1 MHCRVKP
8 KELRNAYC
16 RAREA
21 NCRSSAAPA
30 TCRFYK
36 ELDAIL
42 GGDPTSTPKTTIDTS
57 ESSSTRQEEEE
68 CGSKGAEEEGDSP
81 ASLDACSQELFSSQ
95 EEGSQSQQ
103 MMLGEEQT
111 PEEVPE
117 LGYDPYNPELPK
129 PSTQIANGALGDIAV
144 STPSILQLEL
154 VNKAIE
160 EVRYEVEREQKKYEE
175 LLETTKEYSTSE
187 ASSLISKTS
196 VSAAVTK
203 TDSLEYNPGSYN
215 LNNNTDYNPTPLA
228 AASSSKYTLD
238 TFDNAKSKGSS
249 LEYVPKVV
257 AQPKKYSSVVPNN
270 KYVIDDSKPST
281 DLEYDPLSNYSARLL
296 SKASTKEQK
305 GTKRRKVSSY
315 GESYSPSRKKHC
327 NVSNNYGTYAKF
339 SDSEED
345 VDLEYQPT
353 SVSRL
358 QSKVSSENESS
369 DGLSVKEKSTKL
381 EDLNSREMKEMAVQY
396 DMEDIESPRKN
407 LVKDLSEK
415 NTKLAKASSSKNEQN
430 VEDKDSKEIAKDK
443 MKKKKTDGSKPPC
456 HKEMGKEKSKNTKKE
471 RTVKKEEKLKI
482 KNGEKSCK
490 EKSIKAKPDGN
501 LKKSEKEKLEKVA
514 KKEKSKSTSCAAS
527 SGKSKSEGLWK
538 GASPEKLE
546 GSTKDSIVKAADLKN
561 GKQASRDKHKDKGGK
576 TSASDRPKKK
586 ASPAKVG
593 NSKGK
598 CKPKQR
604 TLSHVDLFGDESG
617 EEEKVGQPPATFPNM
632 SSDSDGDDGSCGFQ
646 SDNEGTKSI
655 QRSKLSKSS
664 SSSSSSD
671 DIDYSVLEKD
681 LDYDSDPMEECLR
694 IFNESTDVKTE
705 DKGRLGKQPLK
716 EEASEEKMDDALTT
730 LFPGQ
735 KRRIS
740 HLAKQGNADVPNKPV
755 IRPYRPPTAQE
766 VCYRRIQLAQ
776 QQAAQLAV
784 AVQRASLALP
794 GEKKRIA
801 HVPNVALSTAA
812 KQITVGI
819 KKTIPVSSVTA
830 PNGSEAPALTL
841 KARTL
846 TGMTSKTTTTALQK
860 RIAHAPSLQ
869 SASLKR
875 PVIPTEFGAKVPT
888 NIRQRYLNLFIDE
901 CLKFCSSSQE
911 AFDKALSEEKVAYER
926 STSRNIYL
934 NVAVNTLK
942 KLRSLVPNSPPCVNI
957 TVGIKKTIPVSSVTA
972 PNGSEAPA
980 LTLKARTLTGM
991 TSKTTTTALQ
1001 KRIAHAPS
1009 LQSASLKRPVIP
1021 TEFGAKVPTNI
1032 RQRYLNL
1039 FIDECLK
1046 FCSSSQEAFDKALSE
1061 EKVAYERSTSR
1072 NIYLNVAVNTLK
1084 KLRSLVPN
1092 SPPCVNK
1099 TSNRKVVSHE
1109 AVLGGKLAAKTSFTL
1124 NQSGNLRA
1132 EDLTGAALYRRL
1144 KEYLLTEEQMK
1155 ENGYPMPHPEKA
1167 GRAVVFTVEE
1177 KKTTDSSCRVCCRCG
1192 TEYMVSPSGNCIRK
1206 EECLHHWGRLR
1217 KQRVPG
1223 GWETHY
1229 SCCSGAVGSPG
1240 CQVAKQHVQDGRKE
1254 NLEGFV
1260 KTFEKLPTTDGYPG
1274 IYALDCEMCYTKQGL
1289 ELTRVT
1295 VINSDL
1301 KVVYDTFVKPD
1312 NKVVDYNTRFS
1323 GVTEEDLANASITL
1337 RDVQAVLLNM
1347 FSTDTI
1353 LIGHSLESDLFA
1365 LKLIHST
1372 VVDTAV
1378 VFPHRLGLPYK
1389 RALRTLMADYLK
1401 RIIQDN
1407 VEGHDSSEDASACME
1422 LMIWKIKEDAKVK
1435 R

>member
-1 MHCRVKP
+1 MLRPSGYFRGIDCPFLGAGGRGPPCRRPHCHFRHP
-8 KELRNAYC
+8 PA
-16 RAREA
+16 ARG
-21 NCRSSAAPA
+21 AAPEPG
-30 TCRFYK
+30 TQ
-36 ELDAIL
+36 L
-42 GGDPTSTPKTTIDTS
+42 G
-57 ESSSTRQEEEE
+57 
-68 CGSKGAEEEGDSP
+68 A
-81 ASLDACSQELFSSQ
+81 
-95 EEGSQSQQ
+95 
-103 MMLGEEQT
+103 
-111 PEEVPE
+111 E

-129 PSTQIANGALGDIAV
+129 PSTQIANGALGDITV

-160 EVRYEVEREQKKYEE
+160 EVKYEVEREQKKYEE

-187 ASSLISKTS
+187 ATSLISKTP

-228 AASSSKYTLD
+228 AARSSKYTLD

-257 AQPKKYSSVVPNN
+257 AQPKKYSSVVTNN

-305 GTKRRKVSSY
+305 GTKRRKVSSH
-315 GESYSPSRKKHC
+315 GESYSPSCKKHC
-327 NVSNNYGTYAKF
+327 NVSSNYGTYARF

-353 SVSRL
+353 SVRCL

-369 DGLSVKEKSTKL
+369 DGLSIKEKSTKL

-415 NTKLAKASSSKNEQN
+415 NAKLAKASSGKNDQDVKE
-430 VEDKDSKEIAKDK
+430 KDSKEIAKDK
-443 MKKKKTDGSKPPC
+443 TKKKKTDGRKPPC
-456 HKEMGKEKSKNTKKE
+456 HKGMGKKEKSKNTQKE
-471 RTVKKEEKLKI
+471 RIIKKEEKLKI
-482 KNGEKSCK
+482 KNGEKNCR

-501 LKKSEKEKLEKVA
+501 SKKSEKDTLEKVA

-527 SGKSKSEGLWK
+527 SGKSKNEGLCK
-538 GASPEKLE
+538 GASTEKPE
-546 GSTKDSIVKAADLKN
+546 GSKKDSMPKAADLKN
-561 GKQASRDKHKDKGGK
+561 GKQASSDKHKDKGGK
-576 TSASDRPKKK
+576 TSASDHPKKK

-598 CKPKQR
+598 CKPKQQ

-617 EEEKVGQPPATFPNM
+617 EEEKVGQSLAPFPNM
-632 SSDSDGDDGSCGFQ
+632 SSDSDGDDGSYGFQ
-646 SDNEGTKSI
+646 SDNEGTKTI

-664 SSSSSSD
+664 SSSSASD

-716 EEASEEKMDDALTT
+716 EEASEEKVDDALTT

-740 HLAKQGNADVPNKPV
+740 HLAKQGNTDVPSKPV

-784 AVQRASLALP
+784 AVQRASLVLP

-801 HVPNVALSTAA
+801 HVPNVALSTGA

-830 PNGSEAPALTL
+830 PNGSEAPT
-841 KARTL
+841 
-846 TGMTSKTTTTALQK
+846 
-860 RIAHAPSLQ
+860 
-869 SASLKR
+869 
-875 PVIPTEFGAKVPT
+875 
-888 NIRQRYLNLFIDE
+888 
-901 CLKFCSSSQE
+901 
-911 AFDKALSEEKVAYER
+911 
-926 STSRNIYL
+926 
-934 NVAVNTLK
+934 
-942 KLRSLVPNSPPCVNI
+942 
-957 TVGIKKTIPVSSVTA
+957 
-972 PNGSEAPA
+972 

-1132 EDLTGAALYRRL
+1132 EDLTA
-1144 KEYLLTEEQMK
+1144 
-1155 ENGYPMPHPEKA
+1155 
-1167 GRAVVFTVEE
+1167 
-1177 KKTTDSSCRVCCRCG
+1177 SCRVCCRCG
-1192 TEYMVSPSGNCIRK
+1192 TEYMVSTSGNCIRK

-1260 KTFEKLPTTDGYPG
+1260 KTFEKLPTTNGYPG

-1323 GVTEEDLANASITL
+1323 GVTEEDLENASITL

-1347 FSTDTI
+1347 FSADTI

-1365 LKLIHST
+1365 LKLIHNT

>member
-1 MHCRVKP
+1 MLRPSGYFRGIDCPFLGAGGRGAGGPPCRRPHCHFRHP
-8 KELRNAYC
+8 PA
-16 RAREA
+16 ARGA
-21 NCRSSAAPA
+21 AAP
-30 TCRFYK
+30 
-36 ELDAIL
+36 
-42 GGDPTSTPKTTIDTS
+42 
-57 ESSSTRQEEEE
+57 ES
-68 CGSKGAEEEGDSP
+68 GAKPG
-81 ASLDACSQELFSSQ
+81 A
-95 EEGSQSQQ
+95 
-103 MMLGEEQT
+103 
-111 PEEVPE
+111 E

-144 STPSILQLEL
+144 SAPSILQLEL

-187 ASSLISKTS
+187 ASSLISKTC

-407 LVKDLSEK
+407 LVKHLSEK
-415 NTKLAKASSSKNEQN
+415 NTKLAKASSGKNEQD

-471 RTVKKEEKLKI
+471 RTVKREEKLKI
-482 KNGEKSCK
+482 KNGEKNCK

-527 SGKSKSEGLWK
+527 SGKSKNEGLWK
-538 GASPEKLE
+538 GASTEKLE
-546 GSTKDSIVKAADLKN
+546 GSKKDSILKAADLKN

-576 TSASDRPKKK
+576 TSASDRPKRK

-604 TLSHVDLFGDESG
+604 TLSHIDLFGDESG
-617 EEEKVGQPPATFPNM
+617 EEEKVGQPPSTFPNM
-632 SSDSDGDDGSCGFQ
+632 SSDSDGDDGSYGFQ

-830 PNGSEAPALTL
+830 PNGSEAPAPTL

-901 CLKFCSSSQE
+901 CLKFCSSS
-911 AFDKALSEEKVAYER
+911 R
-926 STSRNIYL
+926 
-934 NVAVNTLK
+934 
-942 KLRSLVPNSPPCVNI
+942 
-957 TVGIKKTIPVSSVTA
+957 
-972 PNGSEAPA
+972 
-980 LTLKARTLTGM
+980 
-991 TSKTTTTALQ
+991 
-1001 KRIAHAPS
+1001 
-1009 LQSASLKRPVIP
+1009 
-1021 TEFGAKVPTNI
+1021 
-1032 RQRYLNL
+1032 
-1039 FIDECLK
+1039 
-1046 FCSSSQEAFDKALSE
+1046 EAFDKALSE

-1132 EDLTGAALYRRL
+1132 EDLTGAALHRRL
-1144 KEYLLTEEQMK
+1144 KEYLLTDEQLK

-1177 KKTTDSSCRVCCRCG
+1177 KKTSDSSCRVCCRCG
-1192 TEYMVSPSGNCIRK
+1192 TEYMVSASGNCIRK

-1365 LKLIHST
+1365 LKGPISRSCSDCVT
-1372 VVDTAV
+1372 SCEKTWRS
-1378 VFPHRLGLPYK
+1378 FNGG
-1389 RALRTLMADYLK
+1389 
-1401 RIIQDN
+1401 
-1407 VEGHDSSEDASACME
+1407 VETW
-1422 LMIWKIKEDAKVK
+1422 I
-1435 R
+1435 

>member
-1 MHCRVKP
+1 MLRPSGYFRGIDCPFLGAGGRGPPCRRPHCHFRHP
-8 KELRNAYC
+8 PA
-16 RAREA
+16 ARG
-21 NCRSSAAPA
+21 AAPEPG
-30 TCRFYK
+30 TQ
-36 ELDAIL
+36 L
-42 GGDPTSTPKTTIDTS
+42 G
-57 ESSSTRQEEEE
+57 
-68 CGSKGAEEEGDSP
+68 A
-81 ASLDACSQELFSSQ
+81 
-95 EEGSQSQQ
+95 
-103 MMLGEEQT
+103 
-111 PEEVPE
+111 E

-129 PSTQIANGALGDIAV
+129 PSTQIANGALGDITV

-160 EVRYEVEREQKKYEE
+160 EVKYEVEREQKKYEE

-187 ASSLISKTS
+187 ATSLISKTP

-228 AASSSKYTLD
+228 AARSSKYTLD

-257 AQPKKYSSVVPNN
+257 AQPKKYSSVVTNN

-305 GTKRRKVSSY
+305 GTKRRKVSSH
-315 GESYSPSRKKHC
+315 GESYSPSCKKHC
-327 NVSNNYGTYAKF
+327 NVSSNYGTYARF

-353 SVSRL
+353 SVRCL

-369 DGLSVKEKSTKL
+369 DGLSIKEKSTKL

-415 NTKLAKASSSKNEQN
+415 NAKLAKASSGKNDQDVKE
-430 VEDKDSKEIAKDK
+430 KDSKEIAKDK
-443 MKKKKTDGSKPPC
+443 TKKKKTDGRKPPC
-456 HKEMGKEKSKNTKKE
+456 HKGMGKKEKSKNTQKE
-471 RTVKKEEKLKI
+471 RIIKKEEKLKI
-482 KNGEKSCK
+482 KNGEKNCR

-501 LKKSEKEKLEKVA
+501 SKKSEKDTLEKVA

-527 SGKSKSEGLWK
+527 SGKSKNEGLCK
-538 GASPEKLE
+538 GASTEKPE
-546 GSTKDSIVKAADLKN
+546 GSKKDSMPKAADLKN
-561 GKQASRDKHKDKGGK
+561 GKQASSDKHKDKGGK
-576 TSASDRPKKK
+576 TSASDHPKKK

-598 CKPKQR
+598 CKPKQQ

-617 EEEKVGQPPATFPNM
+617 EEEKVGQSLAPFPNM
-632 SSDSDGDDGSCGFQ
+632 SSDSDGDDGSYGFQ
-646 SDNEGTKSI
+646 SDNEGTKTI

-664 SSSSSSD
+664 SSSSASD

-716 EEASEEKMDDALTT
+716 EEASEEKVDDALTT

-740 HLAKQGNADVPNKPV
+740 HLAKQGNFSPPAAEDRLFSFILQQEKNEGLTVDLTRISKLNYSSFPHSLEKGVFNLLSPETDVPSKPV

-784 AVQRASLALP
+784 AVQRASLVLP

-801 HVPNVALSTAA
+801 HVPNVALSTGA

-830 PNGSEAPALTL
+830 PNGSEAPT
-841 KARTL
+841 
-846 TGMTSKTTTTALQK
+846 
-860 RIAHAPSLQ
+860 
-869 SASLKR
+869 
-875 PVIPTEFGAKVPT
+875 
-888 NIRQRYLNLFIDE
+888 
-901 CLKFCSSSQE
+901 
-911 AFDKALSEEKVAYER
+911 
-926 STSRNIYL
+926 
-934 NVAVNTLK
+934 
-942 KLRSLVPNSPPCVNI
+942 
-957 TVGIKKTIPVSSVTA
+957 
-972 PNGSEAPA
+972 

-1144 KEYLLTEEQMK
+1144 KEYLLTEEQLK

-1177 KKTTDSSCRVCCRCG
+1177 KKNTDSSCRVCCRCG
-1192 TEYMVSPSGNCIRK
+1192 TEYMVSTSGNCIRK

-1260 KTFEKLPTTDGYPG
+1260 KTFEKLPTTNGYPG

-1323 GVTEEDLANASITL
+1323 GVTEEDLENASITL

-1347 FSTDTI
+1347 FSADTI

-1365 LKLIHST
+1365 LKLIHNT

>member
-1 MHCRVKP
+1 
-8 KELRNAYC
+8 
-16 RAREA
+16 
-21 NCRSSAAPA
+21 
-30 TCRFYK
+30 
-36 ELDAIL
+36 
-42 GGDPTSTPKTTIDTS
+42 
-57 ESSSTRQEEEE
+57 
-68 CGSKGAEEEGDSP
+68 
-81 ASLDACSQELFSSQ
+81 
-95 EEGSQSQQ
+95 
-103 MMLGEEQT
+103 
-111 PEEVPE
+111 
-117 LGYDPYNPELPK
+117 
-129 PSTQIANGALGDIAV
+129 
-144 STPSILQLEL
+144 
-154 VNKAIE
+154 
-160 EVRYEVEREQKKYEE
+160 
-175 LLETTKEYSTSE
+175 
-187 ASSLISKTS
+187 
-196 VSAAVTK
+196 
-203 TDSLEYNPGSYN
+203 
-215 LNNNTDYNPTPLA
+215 
-228 AASSSKYTLD
+228 
-238 TFDNAKSKGSS
+238 
-249 LEYVPKVV
+249 
-257 AQPKKYSSVVPNN
+257 
-270 KYVIDDSKPST
+270 
-281 DLEYDPLSNYSARLL
+281 
-296 SKASTKEQK
+296 
-305 GTKRRKVSSY
+305 
-315 GESYSPSRKKHC
+315 
-327 NVSNNYGTYAKF
+327 
-339 SDSEED
+339 
-345 VDLEYQPT
+345 
-353 SVSRL
+353 
-358 QSKVSSENESS
+358 
-369 DGLSVKEKSTKL
+369 
-381 EDLNSREMKEMAVQY
+381 
-396 DMEDIESPRKN
+396 
-407 LVKDLSEK
+407 
-415 NTKLAKASSSKNEQN
+415 
-430 VEDKDSKEIAKDK
+430 
-443 MKKKKTDGSKPPC
+443 
-456 HKEMGKEKSKNTKKE
+456 
-471 RTVKKEEKLKI
+471 
-482 KNGEKSCK
+482 
-490 EKSIKAKPDGN
+490 
-501 LKKSEKEKLEKVA
+501 
-514 KKEKSKSTSCAAS
+514 
-527 SGKSKSEGLWK
+527 
-538 GASPEKLE
+538 
-546 GSTKDSIVKAADLKN
+546 
-561 GKQASRDKHKDKGGK
+561 
-576 TSASDRPKKK
+576 
-586 ASPAKVG
+586 
-593 NSKGK
+593 
-598 CKPKQR
+598 
-604 TLSHVDLFGDESG
+604 
-617 EEEKVGQPPATFPNM
+617 M
-632 SSDSDGDDGSCGFQ
+632 SSDSDGDDGSYGFQ

-655 QRSKLSKSS
+655 QCSKLSKSS
-664 SSSSSSD
+664 SSSSASD

-740 HLAKQGNADVPNKPV
+740 HLAKQGNAEVPSKPV

-812 KQITVGI
+812 KQLTVGV
-819 KKTIPVSSVTA
+819 KKTIPVSSVAA
-830 PNGSEAPALTL
+830 PNGSDAPALTL

-846 TGMTSKTTTTALQK
+846 TGMTSKTTTAALQK

-869 SASLKR
+869 SVSLKR

-942 KLRSLVPNSPPCVNI
+942 KLRN
-957 TVGIKKTIPVSSVTA
+957 
-972 PNGSEAPA
+972 
-980 LTLKARTLTGM
+980 
-991 TSKTTTTALQ
+991 
-1001 KRIAHAPS
+1001 
-1009 LQSASLKRPVIP
+1009 
-1021 TEFGAKVPTNI
+1021 
-1032 RQRYLNL
+1032 
-1039 FIDECLK
+1039 
-1046 FCSSSQEAFDKALSE
+1046 
-1061 EKVAYERSTSR
+1061 
-1072 NIYLNVAVNTLK
+1072 
-1084 KLRSLVPN
+1084 LVPN

-1099 TSNRKVVSHE
+1099 TSNRKMVSHE

-1132 EDLTGAALYRRL
+1132 EDLTGASLYRRL
-1144 KEYLLTEEQMK
+1144 KEYLLTEEQLK
-1155 ENGYPMPHPEKA
+1155 ENSYPMPHPEKA

-1192 TEYMVSPSGNCIRK
+1192 TEYMVSASGNCIRR

-1254 NLEGFV
+1254 HLEGFV

-1312 NKVVDYNTRFS
+1312 NKVLDYNTRFS
-1323 GVTEEDLANASITL
+1323 GVTEEDLENASITL

-1347 FSTDTI
+1347 FSADTI

-1365 LKLIHST
+1365 LKLIHGT

-1378 VFPHRLGLPYK
+1378 VFPHRLGFPYK